1 MADEVFKLPGS
12 SYSEIAKIIR
22 AYGHAHD
29 EATLDDV
36 ASRAAVDKTFVS
48 RNNGFLISLGILFGG
63 KKKSLTP
70 EGRELSTALDHELIE
85 KIQEAWRNLVEENEF
100 LKKIVS
106 AVRIR
111 NGMDPSQLRAH
122 IAYTAGVPKKPIA
135 MTGSNA
141 IIDILRQSGM
151 LTEKDGKI
159 IAETL
164 SISSSKEMHLV
175 SMANADSIEAA
186 MLAVRSPEHAGGVDY
201 PGKGGHR
208 ISIQINVNC
217 VAGDLPDLA
226 KNIKDLLSSLQNIN
240 DPNAD

>member
-12 SYSEIAKIIR
+12 SYAEIAKIIR

-70 EGRELSTALDHELIE
+70 EGRELSQALDHELIE

-141 IIDILRQSGM
+141 IIDILRQSGL
-151 LTEKDGKI
+151 LTERDGKI

-164 SISSSKEMHLV
+164 SISSSKEMHLTSIANSDLIGV
-175 SMANADSIEAA
+175 SAVALRSSEPADED
-186 MLAVRSPEHAGGVDY
+186 RQRGGRHV
-201 PGKGGHR
+201 
-208 ISIQINVNC
+208 SIQINVNC
-217 VAGDLPDLA
+217 VAGDLPGLA
-226 KNIKDLLSSLQNIN
+226 KNIQDLLSAIQNTN
-240 DPNAD
+240 DPSAD